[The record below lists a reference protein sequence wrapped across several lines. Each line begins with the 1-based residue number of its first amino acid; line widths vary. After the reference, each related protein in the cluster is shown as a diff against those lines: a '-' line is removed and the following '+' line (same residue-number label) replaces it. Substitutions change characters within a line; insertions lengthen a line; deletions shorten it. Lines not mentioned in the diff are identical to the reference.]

1 MEEENKVQEVQTTF
15 NKDTIDVLVEDGIVE
30 NQTEFEKEEENE

>member
-1 MEEENKVQEVQTTF
+1 MEEENKVQEVRTTF
-15 NKDTIDVLVEDGIVE
+15 NKDTIDVLVEEGIDE